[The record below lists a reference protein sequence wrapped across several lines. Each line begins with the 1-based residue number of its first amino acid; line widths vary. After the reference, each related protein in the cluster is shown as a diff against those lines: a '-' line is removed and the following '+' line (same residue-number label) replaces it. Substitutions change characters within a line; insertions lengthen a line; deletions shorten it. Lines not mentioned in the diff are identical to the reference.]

1 MVSHQELSAQQVIS
15 YLMDL
20 EDHFASHR
28 FRNLYWTSFE
38 RYRAGDQEDEVGVRV
53 DGVTG
58 GLVLRSDQT
67 ADYLLRGKQL
77 EAISLWDFVAQ
88 VDKIANLSVPNS
100 RGGEGT
106 DEEEMDWSDCG
117 TSTRATAIEELLL
130 DTHRFRPRSEFQDTH
145 LEARTH
151 FLRIRLPTKRYIP
164 VPIGPAIPRRD
175 TTDPAVNERYSR
187 LMLILFKPW
196 RNVADLRTQ
205 GQSWIEAFDEFVKTC
220 DPFSKSRMDN
230 MQVLHECKDS
240 RDDH

>member
-1 MVSHQELSAQQVIS
+1 MHELGDS
-15 YLMDL
+15 DNDD
-20 EDHFASHR
+20 EEASQ
-28 FRNLYWTSFE
+28 FGE
-38 RYRAGDQEDEVGVRV
+38 YRKRAEDQEDDVGVRV
-53 DGVTG
+53 DGITG

-88 VDKIANLSVPNS
+88 VDKIPNLSVPNS

-106 DEEEMDWSDCG
+106 EGTDEEEIDCSDCG
-117 TSTRATAIEELLL
+117 PSTGASTAIEELLL

-220 DPFSKSRMDN
+220 APISKSRMDN